1 VALNKPYY
9 RIIRPFKADSTQ
21 YTEGSSPHYP
31 TDSKYASDRIEL
43 CRAYQL
49 IEKDLLH
56 LFEYINPCDDNLK
69 VYSHRTYELLLRT
82 ATEFETNCKR
92 ILEVN
97 GYNCPKYLNMMD
109 YFKIHQ
115 ASKLGDYKINLLLW
129 HPTPKTFQPF
139 QEWAGEAEGSHPLS
153 WYQAYNAVKHDRN
166 KNFGDASL
174 KNVLTAISGLKAIIF
189 SQFFTFTTIGSEP
202 IMYYKDDSYGFSS
215 GVGEIFTVVPYM
227 GWKPEECYDFD
238 WKKIKNDVEP
248 FEKFSFK

>member
-97 GYNCPKYLNMMD
+97 GYNCSKYLNMMD

-139 QEWAGEAEGSHPLS
+139 QEWAKGSHSLS
-153 WYQAYNAVKHDRN
+153 WYQAYNNVKHDRN

-174 KNVLTAISGLKAIIF
+174 ENVLTAISGLYAILF
-189 SQFFTFTTIGSEP
+189 SQFFIFTKIGSEP
-202 IMYYKDDSYGFSS
+202 LMYNEDSYGISS
-215 GVGEIFTVVPYM
+215 HDGEIFRVVPCKD
-227 GWKPEECYDFD
+227 WQPKECYDFD
-238 WKKIKNDVEP
+238 WEKIKNDDEP
-248 FEKFSFK
+248 FKKFSFE